1 LQTFKSSSTEA
12 TEQLQDLNLGEDG
25 QSDEYDF
32 MDESDDGA
40 AGQRSQRQEHNRDPK
55 KKYMQILQDVADR
68 VTSQITIDLD
78 DLDAVGILRKRL
90 DGMEELTR
98 NWEQYEKSLG
108 DEADF
113 KLISSIEKNAFHYIE
128 VFSRAVDKVMPEP
141 VVEPKSV
148 LSLLQ
153 RMNFN

>member
-1 LQTFKSSSTEA
+1 
-12 TEQLQDLNLGEDG
+12 
-25 QSDEYDF
+25 

-40 AGQRSQRQEHNRDPK
+40 AGQRSRRQEQNRDPK
-55 KKYMQILQDVADR
+55 KKYMQILQNVADR

-113 KLISSIEKNAFHYIE
+113 ELVSSIEKNAFHYID

-141 VVEPKSV
+141 VAEPKSA
-148 LSLLQ
+148 LSLSLK
-153 RMNFN
+153 NEF

>member
-1 LQTFKSSSTEA
+1 
-12 TEQLQDLNLGEDG
+12 
-25 QSDEYDF
+25 

-40 AGQRSQRQEHNRDPK
+40 AGQRSRRQEQNRDPK
-55 KKYMQILQDVADR
+55 KKYMQILQNVADR

-113 KLISSIEKNAFHYIE
+113 KLVSSIEKNAFHYID

-141 VVEPKSV
+141 VAEPKSA
-148 LSLLQ
+148 LSLSLK
-153 RMNFN
+153 NEF

>member
-1 LQTFKSSSTEA
+1 
-12 TEQLQDLNLGEDG
+12 LNLGEDG

-40 AGQRSQRQEHNRDPK
+40 AGQRSRRQEHNRDPK
-55 KKYMQILQDVADR
+55 KKYMQMLQDVADR
-68 VTSQITIDLD
+68 ATSQITIDLD

-90 DGMEELTR
+90 DGMEELMR

-113 KLISSIEKNAFHYIE
+113 RLVSSIEKNAFHYIE
-128 VFSRAVDKVMPEP
+128 VFSRAVDKVMPES
-141 VVEPKSV
+141 VAEPKSA
-148 LSLLQ
+148 LSLSPK
-153 RMNFN
+153 NEF

>member
-1 LQTFKSSSTEA
+1 
-12 TEQLQDLNLGEDG
+12 
-25 QSDEYDF
+25 
-32 MDESDDGA
+32 MDESDGA

-55 KKYMQILQDVADR
+55 KKYMQILQNAADR

-113 KLISSIEKNAFHYIE
+113 KLVSSIEKNAFHYIE

-141 VVEPKSV
+141 VAEPKSA
-148 LSLLQ
+148 LSLSPKKE
-153 RMNFN
+153 F

>member
-1 LQTFKSSSTEA
+1 M
-12 TEQLQDLNLGEDG
+12 NLGEDG

-32 MDESDDGA
+32 MDESDDSA
-40 AGQRSQRQEHNRDPK
+40 AGQRSRRQEQNRDPK
-55 KKYMQILQDVADR
+55 KKYVQVLQNVADR

-113 KLISSIEKNAFHYIE
+113 ELVSSIEKNAFHYIE
-128 VFSRAVDKVMPEP
+128 VFSRAVDKIMPEP
-141 VVEPKSV
+141 VAEPKSA
-148 LSLLQ
+148 LSLSPK
-153 RMNFN
+153 NEI

>member
-1 LQTFKSSSTEA
+1 
-12 TEQLQDLNLGEDG
+12 
-25 QSDEYDF
+25 
-32 MDESDDGA
+32 MDESDVGA
-40 AGQRSQRQEHNRDPK
+40 AGQRSQRQESNRDPK
-55 KKYMQILQDVADR
+55 KKYMQILQNAADR

-113 KLISSIEKNAFHYIE
+113 KLVSSIEKNAFHYID

-141 VVEPKSV
+141 VAEPKSA
-148 LSLLQ
+148 LSLSLK
-153 RMNFN
+153 NEF